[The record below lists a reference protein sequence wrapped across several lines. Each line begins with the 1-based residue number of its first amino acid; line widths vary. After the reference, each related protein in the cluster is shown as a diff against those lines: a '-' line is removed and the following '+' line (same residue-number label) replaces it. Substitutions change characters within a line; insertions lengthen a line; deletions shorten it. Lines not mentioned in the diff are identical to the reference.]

1 MKAVFLIGRMVFG
14 GFFLYNA
21 INHFKQP
28 EGLAQYAAAKGVP
41 KSDQAVLASGALLAV
56 GATSIILG
64 VKPQIGGI
72 ALIGFLAT
80 VSPVMHDFWN
90 AQDSGEEMNQLIHF
104 SKNIALLG
112 AAMALMGIPEPW
124 PASVG

>member
-1 MKAVFLIGRMVFG
+1 MVFG

-28 EGLAQYAAAKGVP
+28 EGLAQYAASKGVP
-41 KSDQAVLASGALLAV
+41 NPDQAVLATGALLAV
-56 GATSIILG
+56 GATSILLG
-64 VKPQIGGI
+64 LKPKMGAL

-90 AQDSGEEMNQLIHF
+90 AQDSGEQMNQMIHF

-124 PASVG
+124 PASVI